1 MAGSATRV
9 DSVSCVCRVGASIAS
24 VATNA
29 CSARPPEASGERVSC
44 AKDAARDDAT
54 DANAERRGAAHESVW
69 LMAQKQELI
78 ADGVWQM
85 EESR

>member
-24 VATNA
+24 VPTNA
-29 CSARPPEASGERVSC
+29 RRARPPEAPGERLPC
-44 AKDAARDDAT
+44 AKAAARDDAT
-54 DANAERRGAAHESVW
+54 DANAARRGAAHESVW